1 VELWEALDML
11 DVEEEVLGRLAEA
24 GKVKSRRADGT
35 IYFLREEIDQIID
48 REIEVVRSG
57 ECKPDQLVSR
67 MEYDLFRGRVAPAT
81 WRERSWLSARSEGGL
96 TIEFRAGPPPR
107 GGRPRVTATAQ

>member
-1 VELWEALDML
+1 M
-11 DVEEEVLGRLAEA
+11 
-24 GKVKSRRADGT
+24 KSRRADGT

-67 MEYDLFRGRVAPAT
+67 MDTTCSEVASRRRLGESAPGSARARRVA
-81 WRERSWLSARSEGGL
+81 
-96 TIEFRAGPPPR
+96 
-107 GGRPRVTATAQ
+107 